1 MPWTGKTFHKHNKK
15 LTDAQSAKAAKQA
28 TAVLKSGVPEG
39 EAIAIANKQAAKS
52 SMSKKMYKTPHNG

>member
-15 LTDAQSAKAAKQA
+15 LTPAESSKAAAQA

-39 EAIAIANKQAAKS
+39 EAIAIANKQAAKAK
-52 SMSKKMYKTPHNG
+52 SKKMYGK

>member
-15 LTDAQSAKAAKQA
+15 LTSAESSKAAKQA

-39 EAIAIANKQAAKS
+39 EAIAIANKQAKKER
-52 SMSKKMYKTPHNG
+52 MSKKMYKEK